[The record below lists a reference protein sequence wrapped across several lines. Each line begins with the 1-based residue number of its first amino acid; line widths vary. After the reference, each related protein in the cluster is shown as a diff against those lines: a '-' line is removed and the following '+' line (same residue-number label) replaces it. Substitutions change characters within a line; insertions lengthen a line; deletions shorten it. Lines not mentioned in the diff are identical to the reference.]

1 MLSKEQI
8 DTIAIKANK
17 KVDLPIVGEKFEQ
30 KMLVFGLE
38 KIDKILDEQL
48 PADFARLL
56 DDVSDGFEPDTPA
69 DLDKVK
75 NHLVSFL
82 NKKIDLPILGEKAE
96 KELFNVAV
104 DIIIDAMRKNDKL

>member
-8 DTIAIKANK
+8 DKIAIKANK
-17 KVDLPIVGEKFEQ
+17 KVDLPIVGEKFEH
-30 KMLVFGLE
+30 KMLIFGLE

-48 PADFARLL
+48 PADFAKLL
-56 DDVSDGFEPDTPA
+56 DDVSDGFEPGTPA

-82 NKKIDLPILGEKAE
+82 NKKIDLPILGEKGE
-96 KELFNVAV
+96 KELFNVAI

>member
-8 DTIAIKANK
+8 DTIAKKANK
-17 KVDLPIVGEKFEQ
+17 KVNLPIVGEKFEQ

-48 PADFARLL
+48 PPDFAKLL
-56 DDVSDGFEPDTPA
+56 DDVSDGFEPGAPS

-75 NHLVSFL
+75 NHLVSYL
-82 NKKIDLPILGEKAE
+82 NKKIDLPILGEKGE
-96 KELFNVAV
+96 KELFNAAV

>member
-17 KVDLPIVGEKFEQ
+17 KVDLPIVGEKFEK
-30 KMLVFGLE
+30 KMLVFGLK

-48 PADFARLL
+48 PPDFAKLL
-56 DDVSDGFEPDTPA
+56 DDVSDGFEPGTPA

-75 NHLVSFL
+75 DHLVSYL
-82 NKKIDLPILGEKAE
+82 NKKIDLPLLGEKGE

>member
-48 PADFARLL
+48 PADFAKLL
-56 DDVSDGFEPDTPA
+56 DNVSDGFEPGTPA

-75 NHLVSFL
+75 DHLVSFL
-82 NKKIDLPILGEKAE
+82 NKKIDLPLLGEKGE

-104 DIIIDAMRKNDKL
+104 DIIINAMRKNDKL